1 MSTLNICYIYDLTN
15 ACTEYTAENK
25 VSGVYVSETW
35 NDIHISIMGTGD
47 GSNASSVYRAAQRVH
62 R

>member
-1 MSTLNICYIYDLTN
+1 MSTLNICYLYDLTN

-25 VSGVYVSETW
+25 VSGVCFSETW
-35 NDIHISIMGTGD
+35 NDIMGTGD